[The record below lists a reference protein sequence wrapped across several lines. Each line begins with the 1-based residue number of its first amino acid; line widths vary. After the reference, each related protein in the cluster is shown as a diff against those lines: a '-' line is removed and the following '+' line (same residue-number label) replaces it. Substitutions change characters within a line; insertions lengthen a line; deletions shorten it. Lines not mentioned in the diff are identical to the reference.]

1 MTLYIVFVRTFQ
13 EQGADLEV
21 VFKCK
26 DGEQRC
32 SRMVLMYNSDFF
44 SAQLKGRDNMGNP
57 PVFKYDFEKITIR
70 RFLDWM
76 HGLSV
81 QSMTLVQLLELIK
94 FLCFEAKKGKN
105 RHI

>member
-1 MTLYIVFVRTFQ
+1 M
-13 EQGADLEV
+13 EV

-57 PVFKYDFEKITIR
+57 PVFKYDFETATIR
-70 RFLDWM
+70 RFLDWT
-76 HGLSV
+76 HGLPIE
-81 QSMTLVQLLELIK
+81 QINIFEPLELIQ
-94 FLCFEAKKGKN
+94 FLCYEAKKGKS
-105 RHI
+105 